1 MGHVYLLRADRK
13 WQGKNLVKIGM
24 TDKPDA
30 SDRIRQIQREWKNE
44 RAINIEYISSFETRS
59 PTMDEAVLHRKW
71 KHRSV
76 FGKEMRQQLGS
87 ECSGD
92 SEWFA
97 VDNAELR
104 SLTGN
109 SRSYSPDR
117 IPWATLGAIGVF
129 ALGWLLFSTVSRPS
143 KPQTGTIAPPGRY
156 TAANVRSQPSPTS
169 KKVGQPL
176 GKGAKVSIVGR
187 SGDWLQIDCRD
198 RSDSQCW
205 VAKNFV
211 RE

>member
-24 TDKPDA
+24 TNKPDV
-30 SDRIRQIQREWKNE
+30 SDRILQIQREWANE

-59 PTMDEAVLHRKW
+59 PTMDESELHRKW
-71 KHRSV
+71 QHRRLYNQHLREH
-76 FGKEMRQQLGS
+76 FGS

-109 SRSYSPDR
+109 SHNYSPDR
-117 IPWATLGAIGVF
+117 IPWAILGAIGVF
-129 ALGWLLFSTVSRPS
+129 ALGWLMFSTAS
-143 KPQTGTIAPPGRY
+143 KTTKPKTVTIAPPGRY
-156 TAANVRSQPSPTS
+156 TAANIRTQPSPTS

-176 GKGAKVSIVGR
+176 VTGTKVSIVGR
-187 SGDWLQIDCRD
+187 SGDWLQIDCER
-198 RSDSQCW
+198 RSAKECW